1 MVRIWI
7 EDWGKMKHEM
17 RQRWTTSTKP
27 SHPIQKTRHATNVKR
42 PRGIVDF
49 CFLLSNLKSLLTRSH
64 DLIIFFETLL
74 EYTLWYFCGV
84 ELKISHVTI
93 LVSKYYINHLKYDLV
108 DNWTHSSSLTL
119 TTCCWEFCCLDKFGF
134 FQQIQR
140 HKVSSFCRWDVV
152 C

>member
-49 CFLLSNLKSLLTRSH
+49 CFLLSNLKSLLTH
-64 DLIIFFETLL
+64 FHYLIIFFLFWDGSRIHTLVF
-74 EYTLWYFCGV
+74 LWSQIQDFFRDDFN
-84 ELKISHVTI
+84 
-93 LVSKYYINHLKYDLV
+93 YINHLKYNIV
-108 DNWTHSSSLTL
+108 DNWTHSCSLTL
-119 TTCCWEFCCLDKFGF
+119 AVCYWEFCCLDKFE
-134 FQQIQR
+134 IL
-140 HKVSSFCRWDVV
+140 
-152 C
+152 